1 MVDNRLIWEVRGGD
15 GWLLAL
21 RRKNVLD
28 GEVSLISELYRSLDG
43 FWGVVGS
50 LEA

>member
-1 MVDNRLIWEVRGGD
+1 MVDNRERGGD
-15 GWLLAL
+15 CWVLGVH
-21 RRKNVLD
+21 RMNVFD

-50 LEA
+50 LEAWV

>member
-1 MVDNRLIWEVRGGD
+1 VR
-15 GWLLAL
+15 
-21 RRKNVLD
+21 RTNVLD

-50 LEA
+50 LEVYVYAIVIL

>member
-1 MVDNRLIWEVRGGD
+1 M
-15 GWLLAL
+15 
-21 RRKNVLD
+21 NVLD